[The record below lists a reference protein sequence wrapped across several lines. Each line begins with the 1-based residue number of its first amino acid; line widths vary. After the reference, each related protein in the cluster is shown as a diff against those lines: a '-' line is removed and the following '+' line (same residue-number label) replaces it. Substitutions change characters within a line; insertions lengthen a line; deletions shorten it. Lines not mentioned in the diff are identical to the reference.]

1 MKITAIILFGCLLFL
16 AAPARA
22 SDWTDAD
29 TNRQLVFYGLKA
41 IDWKQTLSIKN
52 NPNLQ
57 EGNPLLGP
65 NPSDSRINNFML
77 GAMLLETGIA
87 VYLNADQ
94 RAYFQYIMIGFTG
107 LTIGHNWTAGTKWGF

>member
-1 MKITAIILFGCLLFL
+1 MKRIAGILIAFMIFNASG
-16 AAPARA
+16 ARA

-57 EGNPLLGP
+57 EANPLLGP
-65 NPSDSRINNFML
+65 NPSDARINNFMI
-77 GAMLLETGIA
+77 GAMVLETGIA
-87 VYLNADQ
+87 LYLDAEQ
-94 RAYFQYIMIGFTG
+94 RRYFQYIVIGFTG
-107 LTIGHNWTAGTKWGF
+107 FTIGHNWQAGTKWGF